1 MSEAAQGKRKE
12 VKEMTKRVGIV
23 SVAQNAGTETKDNF
37 YDQAFRIAREALDK
51 AGLTR
56 EELGTIVSA
65 SSDIFHGGISCANSY
80 YWDPIG
86 AFLKSA
92 SRQDGESLFAL
103 FYAAMRIMTEKYETA
118 LVISLCKGSENPETD
133 ACTLMYAD
141 PFYQRPI
148 GLNESIA
155 AAMQMQDYMDAYG
168 ITEEQCAQVVVK
180 NLGNALRNP
189 WAHKKGHYTVA
200 DVLGSERVLNPLTAM
215 QIAPKSDGMVAM
227 VLASEEKTKQ
237 LTDKPVW
244 LKGFGTAMDTYNFG
258 DRDLLHGQL
267 GKAAAQAYKMAGIT
281 NPRKEIDMLEICE
294 PYAFQELMWLEDL
307 GICASG
313 EGGKLIESGATSVKG
328 EIPVNPSGGVLAN
341 NPYVSR
347 GLQRA
352 VEAVLQ
358 LRGEAGERQLSKKI
372 KTALAHG
379 TLGFAGQCHSVAVLG
394 I

>member
-1 MSEAAQGKRKE
+1 ME
-12 VKEMTKRVGIV
+12 KRVGIV
-23 SVAQNAGTETKDNF
+23 AVSQSAGAESEENLFDLAYKTAK
-37 YDQAFRIAREALDK
+37 EALDK

-65 SSDIFHGGISCANSY
+65 SSDIFHGGISCASAY
-80 YWDPIG
+80 HVDPTG
-86 AFLKSA
+86 GFLKNA

-103 FYAAMRIMTEKYETA
+103 FYGAMRIMTQKYDTA
-118 LVISLCKGSENPETD
+118 LIISIMKGSENPEND
-133 ACTLMYAD
+133 ACTLMFSD
-141 PFYQRPI
+141 PFYQREL

-155 AAMQMQDYMDAYG
+155 AALQMRLYMQAYG
-168 ITEEQCAQVVVK
+168 ITEEQCAKVAVK

-189 WAHKKGHYTVA
+189 WAQRKGTYSVA
-200 DVLGSERVLNPLTAM
+200 DVLASERPIHPLTTL

-227 VLASEEKTKQ
+227 VLASEEKALE
-237 LTDKPVW
+237 LTDRPVW
-244 LKGFGTAMDTYNFG
+244 LKGFSSSMDTYNFG

-267 GKAAAQAYKMAGIT
+267 NTAAQRAYKMAQIN

-307 GICASG
+307 GFCG
-313 EGGKLIESGATSVKG
+313 PGGGGKLIDEGITSVGG

-352 VEAVLQ
+352 VEAFLQ
-358 LRGEAGERQLSKKI
+358 IRGEAGERQLKKEI

-379 TLGFAGQCHSVAVLG
+379 THGFAGQCHAVAILG